1 MHLVEGPVSLS
12 VISEIIANLKE
23 ESLCGGH
30 SLFLGQVRADIVDGK
45 QTIAIEYSAYD
56 EMVFSEIEKI
66 KSLILEEFSDAKQIE
81 IIHSTGLVKCGEISL
96 FVMVSAGH
104 RRHALDAC
112 SRTVELVK
120 ERLPVWKKEIFGDQS
135 SRWKPDER

>member
-23 ESLCGGH
+23 ESFCGGH
-30 SLFLGQVRADIVDGK
+30 SLFLGQVRADIVDGEK
-45 QTIAIEYSAYD
+45 TTAIEYSAYD
-56 EMVFSEIEKI
+56 EMVLSEIEKI
-66 KSLILEEFSDAKQIE
+66 KSLILDEFSDAKQIE

-135 SRWKPDER
+135 YRWKPDEQ